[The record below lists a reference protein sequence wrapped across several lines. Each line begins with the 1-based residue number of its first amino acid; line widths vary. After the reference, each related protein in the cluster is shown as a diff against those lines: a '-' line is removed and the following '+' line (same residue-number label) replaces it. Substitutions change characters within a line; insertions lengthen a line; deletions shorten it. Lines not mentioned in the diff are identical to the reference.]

1 MKTAIETGQRPKRS
15 ALVKELPQ
23 FVCDLLAS
31 PPRAGE
37 GVNLYLY
44 RVALKLHPYRSEC
57 EIADILRA
65 VTVGC
70 GRVVTEKEIR
80 RAVENSKA
88 VAWKPGSE
96 PPGRATPPWPPLNGE
111 QREAVIAGMGVGLV
125 DLWEMSPVRF
135 EDDDS
140 HCEETLD
147 TLFPGNPL
155 LCCGKSSLD
164 FATRSREHWRG
175 KLGDLQLIAPS
186 PMTARTGLTQKGN
199 VSEHSLENTGPRRY
213 LVVEQDRGSLD
224 EQAAILL
231 YLAQFAPLA
240 IVAHSGSK
248 SLHGWFFCQGQSE
261 ERLRAFMHHAVILG
275 ADPATWT
282 RSQFVRIPGGKRDNG
297 NRQTVFYLNPGVIK
311 C

>member
-1 MKTAIETGQRPKRS
+1 MTS
-15 ALVKELPQ
+15 ARELPL
-23 FVCDLLAS
+23 FVRDMLAS

-37 GVNLYLY
+37 GVNLYLFRLA
-44 RVALKLHPYRSEC
+44 RVLHPYRSDG
-57 EIADILRA
+57 EILDTLRA
-65 VTVGC
+65 VTLGC
-70 GRVVTEKEIR
+70 GRVVTEKEIY
-80 RAVENSKA
+80 RAMENSKA
-88 VAWKPGSE
+88 VAWKPSSGNL
-96 PPGRATPPWPPLNGE
+96 GRATPPWPTLNVE
-111 QREAVIAGMGVGLV
+111 QREAVIAGMGMGLV
-125 DLWEMSPVRF
+125 DLWEVSPVRF
-135 EDDDS
+135 EDNDS
-140 HCEETLD
+140 HCEETVD

-155 LCCGKSSLD
+155 LCCGKSSFD

-175 KLGDLQLIAPS
+175 KLGNLQLIVPS
-186 PMTARTGLTQKGN
+186 PMTARTGLTQDGN
-199 VSEHSLENTGPRRY
+199 VSEHSLENTDPRRY

-261 ERLRAFMHHAVILG
+261 ERLRAFMYHAVIFG

-282 RSQFVRIPGGKRDNG
+282 RSQFVRIPGGTRDNG